1 MARGIILN
9 AEGKL
14 VHRTL
19 PNTSAWN
26 ITSDWAIRMVAR
38 TPTGAGRM
46 ITIDQAAGPHAVA
59 LDRNGGNLE
68 LYVGGVLKIT
78 HTPTDINDLVISI
91 SYSFST
97 DKATLATEKA
107 NGTGVVSTDSAVLSK
122 TGGWDWRNLKL
133 LLNAESFGAS
143 NILLA
148 GQGSFALS
156 GQPATL
162 THGGGGGSFPVNST
176 PLDNF
181 NRADANPLDG
191 SFTQG
196 IQGAYDGQLR
206 LLSNKIRAA
215 TPANTSAMAR
225 ATWNTGL
232 NADQEVFA
240 TIANIES
247 SADTFEVWGRLNN
260 AGASGV
266 TGYAVSVKVQD
277 GTIRA
282 GKWNSDVSADELGS
296 WSVSPAVGD
305 SFGFSLIGTLGT
317 VYYKT
322 AAGVWT
328 AKGTFLASAYTGSGK
343 IGIGVGGSD
352 PALYHPELDDFGGGN
367 I

>member
-1 MARGIILN
+1 
-9 AEGKL
+9 
-14 VHRTL
+14 
-19 PNTSAWN
+19 
-26 ITSDWAIRMVAR
+26 
-38 TPTGAGRM
+38 
-46 ITIDQAAGPHAVA
+46 
-59 LDRNGGNLE
+59 
-68 LYVGGVLKIT
+68 
-78 HTPTDINDLVISI
+78 
-91 SYSFST
+91 
-97 DKATLATEKA
+97 
-107 NGTGVVSTDSAVLSK
+107 
-122 TGGWDWRNLKL
+122 
-133 LLNAESFGAS
+133 
-143 NILLA
+143 
-148 GQGSFALS
+148 
-156 GQPATL
+156 
-162 THGGGGGSFPVNST
+162 
-176 PLDNF
+176 
-181 NRADANPLDG
+181 
-191 SFTQG
+191 
-196 IQGAYDGQLR
+196 
-206 LLSNKIRAA
+206 
-215 TPANTSAMAR
+215 MAR

-247 SADTFEVWGRLNN
+247 AADSFEVWGRLNN